1 MAKKTK
7 FTRSDKIHNC
17 IRLNR
22 DSMMDIAKLGSE
34 KPTAFKVFMFISQN
48 MDSNNSL
55 VVSMKALEEALG
67 LSRTTLSRT
76 VKYLKENG
84 WLCISKFGTFN
95 VYTINPEI
103 AWK

>member
-1 MAKKTK
+1 MTKKTK
-7 FTRSDKIHNC
+7 FTTSNKIRNC
-17 IRLNR
+17 VRLNR

-34 KPTAFKVFMFISQN
+34 KPSALLVFMFISQN
-48 MDSNNSL
+48 MDTNNSL
-55 VVSMKALEEALG
+55 AVSMKALEEALE

-84 WLCISKFGTFN
+84 WLCINKFGTFN